1 MKALVLSGGGAKGGY
16 QVGVLKRWVEESADP
31 YEPSIIIG
39 TSIGNLNGGFVAQA
53 PAGEFRHWV
62 AKLEQLWLGID
73 TPDVYKK
80 WFFCEAAALW
90 KWSVYNS
97 QGARD
102 IIDANIDPEA
112 LRGSGRKFRSVYVSW
127 RTGEILVGTEQDD
140 DIRDK
145 MYASA
150 SFPVFFEPA
159 VVGDEL
165 CTDGGLRDIA
175 PIGLAL
181 EIGAKEIDVVL
192 CSNPE
197 NSDDWHSDLPGVL
210 PYALRCVDIM
220 STEILLND
228 VKMCLLKNKLP
239 EYDYVDLRVVEPT
252 RPLGD
257 SFDFS
262 PTESKRRIEIGYE
275 DACDL

>member
-1 MKALVLSGGGAKGGY
+1 MKALVLSGGAAKGSY
-16 QVGVLKRWVEESADP
+16 QVGVLKKWILEDGNDYDVL
-31 YEPSIIIG
+31 IG
-39 TSIGNLNGGFVAQA
+39 TSIGNLNCGFLAQA
-53 PAGEFRHWV
+53 PEGELGTWLT
-62 AKLEQLWLGID
+62 KLGAMWMGLD
-73 TPDVYKK
+73 TPDVYRK
-80 WFFCEAAALW
+80 WFFCELAALW
-90 KWSVYNS
+90 KWSVYNTE
-97 QGARD
+97 GARQ
-102 IIDANIDPEA
+102 IIGANIDPDA

-127 RTGEILVGTEQDD
+127 RTGEVLVGTEQDN

-150 SFPVFFEPA
+150 SYPVFFEPA

-181 EIGAKEIDVVL
+181 ELGAKEVDVVI

-197 NSDDWHSDLPGVL
+197 NKDDWKADLPGVL

-228 VKMCLLKNKLP
+228 VKMCQLKNKLP
-239 EYDYVDLRVVEPT
+239 EYDYVDLRVIKPT
-252 RPLGD
+252 KGLGD

-262 PTESKRRIEIGYE
+262 PKESERRMQIGYE
-275 DACDL
+275 DACDS